1 MAALDTLAEHLGVRA
16 DRLTAFSSY
25 DEDQLA
31 RLDTLLTGA
40 MSAEDEQF
48 EAGLEEALRFV
59 PRPLRP
65 AAKKILFGG
74 SRG

>member
-1 MAALDTLAEHLGVRA
+1 MAALDTLAEHLGVRT
-16 DRLTAFSSY
+16 DRLVAFSSY
-25 DEDQLA
+25 DEDRLA
-31 RLDTLLTGA
+31 QLDTLITGA
-40 MSAEDEQF
+40 MSAEDKAF
-48 EAGLEEALRFV
+48 EAGLEEALRFI

>member
-1 MAALDTLAEHLGVRA
+1 MAALDTLAEHLGVTT
-16 DRLTAFSSY
+16 DRLAAFSSY
-25 DEDQLA
+25 DESRLA
-31 RLDTLLTGA
+31 QLDTQLTGA
-40 MSAEDEQF
+40 MSAEDKQF